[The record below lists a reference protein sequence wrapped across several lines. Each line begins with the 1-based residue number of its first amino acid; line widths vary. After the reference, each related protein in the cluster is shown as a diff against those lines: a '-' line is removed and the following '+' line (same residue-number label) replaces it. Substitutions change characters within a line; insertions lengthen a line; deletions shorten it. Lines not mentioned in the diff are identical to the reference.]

1 MKTRKNHF
9 SLKKKNQRKKQKQTQ
24 NQTKNAGMLKA
35 VLSIV
40 IGYTLIY
47 SANGYAIYTA
57 CRGNTCRSP
66 YYQTV
71 LRNIFDVGHY
81 VGSFG
86 TYPKT
91 IGSPMAPETT
101 KYAIESCAGDSA
113 CIARVNAHSSRE
125 IDCSEIKEHIRN
137 GEKVIIIPMD
147 EQVELSL
154 KTKSI
159 MCFNER
165 ELNSIHILDNANI
178 TDPFP
183 FQGTPLEKEKY
194 LEMKNGVESHVAT
207 IFDKLKKS

>member
-9 SLKKKNQRKKQKQTQ
+9 SLRRNRRKKRKQTKT
-24 NQTKNAGMLKA
+24 QTKNAGMLKT
-35 VLSIV
+35 VFSFV
-40 IGYTLIY
+40 IAYTLLY
-47 SANGYAIYTA
+47 VANGYAIYTA

-86 TYPKT
+86 TYPKV

-101 KYAIESCAGDSA
+101 KYAIESCGNDSA
-113 CIARVNAHSSRE
+113 CISRVNAHASRE

-154 KTKSI
+154 KTRSV
-159 MCFNER
+159 MCFDER

-194 LEMKNGVESHVAT
+194 LEMKNGVESHVAKVVE
-207 IFDKLKKS
+207 KLKNS